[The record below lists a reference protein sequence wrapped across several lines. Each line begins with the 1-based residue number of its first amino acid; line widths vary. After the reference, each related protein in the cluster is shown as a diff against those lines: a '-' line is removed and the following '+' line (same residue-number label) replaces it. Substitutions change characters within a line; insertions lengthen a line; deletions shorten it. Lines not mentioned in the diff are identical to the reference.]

1 MSKRVIC
8 VAYGRLGQSAVP
20 ACLAT
25 MRQLYAT
32 LRVILLV
39 LLASS
44 HDAVAQSD
52 CATNKTQFAETIVGS
67 FDHVQSVT
75 VADMVTLCSSVQ
87 GNFTILARYNCT
99 APSDCEGMNEAVFD
113 ANCVNGSLVI
123 VNREEADYDALST
136 ATPREKCYDCI
147 SLSSYYAKNLPFKP
161 GMQYNEDNHCLGKY
175 TYNHRL

>member
-1 MSKRVIC
+1 MR
-8 VAYGRLGQSAVP
+8 RLRKARPVSADP

-25 MRQLYAT
+25 MRPLYAT

-52 CATNKTQFAETIVGS
+52 CATNKAQFAETIAGS

-75 VADMVTLCSSVQ
+75 VADMVTLCSSAQ
-87 GNFTILARYNCT
+87 GNFTVLARYNCT
-99 APSDCEGMNEAVFD
+99 APSDCEGMNENVFD

-123 VNREEADYDALST
+123 VNREEADYDALSI
-136 ATPREKCYDCI
+136 ATPRERCYDCI
-147 SLSSYYAKNLPFKP
+147 SPSSYDANYPRSKP
-161 GMQYNEDNHCLGKY
+161 GLQYNEDNHCLGKY
-175 TYNHRL
+175 TYNHR

>member
-1 MSKRVIC
+1 MR
-8 VAYGRLGQSAVP
+8 RLRKARPVSAVP

-25 MRQLYAT
+25 MRQLYTT

-52 CATNKTQFAETIVGS
+52 CATNKTQFAETIAGS

-75 VADMVTLCSSVQ
+75 VADMVTLCSSAQ

-99 APSDCEGMNEAVFD
+99 APSDCEGMDERVFD
-113 ANCVNGSLVI
+113 ANCVNGELVI
-123 VNREEADYDALST
+123 VNWEEVDYDALST
-136 ATPREKCYDCI
+136 ATPRERCYDCI
-147 SLSSYYAKNLPFKP
+147 SPSLYLAKYPTSKP
-161 GMQYNEDNHCLGKY
+161 GLAYDLDNHCLGKY